1 MARRITSLENEVGG
15 SDSAYV
21 KDLTDQ
27 LAMKDRDLLDLSE
40 AIEELEEENRK
51 SVRSLSELSV
61 EAMGKPVLR
70 MVVLTIVV

>member
-27 LAMKDRDLLDLSE
+27 LAMKDRDLLDL
-40 AIEELEEENRK
+40 
-51 SVRSLSELSV
+51 
-61 EAMGKPVLR
+61 
-70 MVVLTIVV
+70 